1 MSDLFLDPPPWPV
14 IIALTLLAC
23 VLFMGAAVLVALVP
37 PRRTPMPQFVKDL
50 LERAIKTFLQTFL
63 GALVASSTID
73 LDNGKKALL
82 AGVAAALS
90 VVSSLISSRF
100 GARGTASLLPPPP
113 PPAG

>member
-23 VLFMGAAVLVALVP
+23 VLFMGVAVIVAFVP

-50 LERAIKTFLQTFL
+50 VERAVKTFVQAFV
-63 GALVASSTID
+63 AAIVASSTID
-73 LDNGKKALL
+73 IDTGKKALL

-100 GARGTASLLPPPP
+100 GAKNSASLLPPPP